1 MIYVDI
7 RKTETIS
14 FPIWQD
20 VNLTV
25 LMTII
30 DANTQVD
37 DIIDCVES
45 AEDTIDGGMAELV
58 EDANT
63 LQLVVKEG
71 NRVVFQSTAVP
82 LDSNIRDVDFE
93 WYYKVPGNYTAELYQ
108 GGVIIGRSEVRITDG
123 ETGCHEKYIV
133 YE

>member
-7 RKTETIS
+7 KQTETIS

-30 DANTQVD
+30 DANTNVD
-37 DIIDCVES
+37 DIID
-45 AEDTIDGGMAELV
+45 ANTGEDTIDGGMAELV

-71 NRVVFQSTAVP
+71 NRVVFQSVAIP
-82 LDSNIRDVDFE
+82 LESNIRDVDFE
-93 WYYKVPGNYTAELYQ
+93 WYYKVAGNYTAELYQ

-123 ETGCHEKYIV
+123 EEGCHGKYIV

>member
-1 MIYVDI
+1 MIYVNI
-7 RKTETIS
+7 RETETIS

-25 LMTII
+25 LVTII
-30 DANTQVD
+30 DANVNGD
-37 DIIDCVES
+37 DIID
-45 AEDTIDGGMAELV
+45 ANTGEDTIDGGMAELV

-123 ETGCHEKYIV
+123 ETGCHGKYIV

>member
-1 MIYVDI
+1 MIYVNI
-7 RKTETIS
+7 RETETIS

-25 LMTII
+25 LVTII
-30 DANTQVD
+30 DANTNGD
-37 DIIDCVES
+37 DIID
-45 AEDTIDGGMAELV
+45 ANTGEDIIDGGMAELV

-71 NRVVFQSTAVP
+71 NRVVFQSVAVP

-93 WYYKVPGNYTAELYQ
+93 WYYKVTGNYTAELYQ

-123 ETGCHEKYIV
+123 DGGCHGKYIV

>member
-7 RKTETIS
+7 KRTETIS

-30 DANTQVD
+30 DANTNVD
-37 DIIDCVES
+37 DIID
-45 AEDTIDGGMAELV
+45 ANIGEDIIDGGMAELV

-71 NRVVFQSTAVP
+71 NRVVFQSISVP

-93 WYYKVPGNYTAELYQ
+93 WYYKVTGNYTAELYQ

-123 ETGCHEKYIV
+123 ETGCHGKYIV